1 MLIFLLLALVFS
13 VLVAYYQYI
22 YKISLIRKITYLL
35 FALKACVIF
44 FILILIYN
52 PTLDKTI
59 ITNKKPTL
67 NILVDNSQ
75 SISFL
80 KENDNIKR
88 TVAKIVEDEDLS
100 KKFTV
105 DILPFD
111 ANVKV
116 GNNIDFKGNQ
126 SNIFNALETINKN
139 LENEYYATILLSDG
153 NQTIGSDYQFFNT
166 KNPLYPVIFG
176 DTLTYSDVSISAI
189 NINKYNYLN
198 NDFPVEVFLNYSGF
212 KNESLLFT
220 ISKSGKIIYR
230 KNVILSKEKRSE
242 IVSLNLKSEA
252 KGLQQYSARIES
264 LKEEKNTKNNIKE
277 FSIEVI
283 DQQSRI
289 AIITSVLHPDI
300 GVLKRA
306 IESNKERK
314 VDIYTNDFKNIE
326 LENYQLA
333 IAYQPNERLKA
344 ILNTLNTQKKNFLLI
359 TGTNSDW
366 SLINSLNIGIK
377 KNTIN
382 QTENYFPVFNVSFTA
397 FTQENIGFNE
407 FAPLK
412 DKFGALRFPKSV
424 DNLLISSIN
433 GIETNNSLIGFV
445 ENSNQKIG
453 FILGEGIWK
462 WRSSSYRL
470 TNSYVEFDNFIGN
483 IIQLLASKEKRE
495 RLDVEIEDNFF
506 SNEAVIITVFYR
518 DKNYLFDSRA
528 SIQVKLKNL
537 KTNTELTFPFSLQN
551 NAYQAKLENLSPG
564 NYTYEIEV
572 LGQNIK
578 KYGSLSISEF
588 KIEEQF
594 LTANKQKLK
603 QLAYNSKTK
612 LYHKSELDS
621 IFKVLLE
628 NQNLQTIQKSNIE
641 KQSLMQWQ
649 VLLFIIVFLLAI
661 EWFIRKYFG
670 KL

>member
-1 MLIFLLLALVFS
+1 M
-13 VLVAYYQYI
+13 
-22 YKISLIRKITYLL
+22 L

-100 KKFTV
+100 KKFTI

-116 GNNIDFKGNQ
+116 GNNIDFKGSQ

-139 LENEYYATILLSDG
+139 LENEFYATILLSDG
-153 NQTIGSDYQFFNT
+153 NQTIGSDYQFFNA

-176 DTLTYSDVSISAI
+176 DTLTYSDASISAI
-189 NINKYNYLN
+189 NANKYSYLN
-198 NDFPVEVFLNYSGF
+198 NDFPVEVFLNYSGD
-212 KNESLLFT
+212 KNESLLFK

-377 KNTIN
+377 KNAIN

-412 DKFGALRFPKSV
+412 DKFGALRFSKSV
-424 DNLLISSIN
+424 DNLLISGIN

-470 TNSYVEFDNFIGN
+470 TNSYVEFDSFIGN
-483 IIQLLASKEKRE
+483 IVQLLASKEKRE

-506 SNEAVIITVFYR
+506 SNEAVIITAFYR
-518 DKNYLFDSRA
+518 DKNFLFDSRA
-528 SIQVKLKNL
+528 SIQVKLKNP
-537 KTNTELTFPFSLQN
+537 KTNAELTFPFSLQN
-551 NAYQAKLENLSPG
+551 NVYQAKLENLSPG

-612 LYHKSELDS
+612 LYHKSELDL
-621 IFKVLLE
+621 IFKALLE

-641 KQSLMQWQ
+641 KQSLIQWQ